1 MAHLLAPLETNAE
14 LPVFFN
20 VNGVVGASP
29 AENRREDVLLVQF
42 LFKMVADRPPVN
54 MIPEH
59 RAIMRAV
66 NVTGTCD
73 SATIEAIKLVQTK
86 KKAVNPGIIIDG
98 RVSSAKGG
106 YSYSGNAAWTIA
118 IINDLAQDNN
128 TDVWPRIDMAAGCP
142 QELKDMVKRQVVG
155 V

>member
-42 LFKMVADRPPVN
+42 LFKMIADRPPVN
-54 MIPEH
+54 MTPEQ
-59 RAIMRAV
+59 RSIMGAV
-66 NVTGTCD
+66 KVTGHCD
-73 SATIEAIKLVQTK
+73 AATIDAIRLVQTRK
-86 KKAVNPGIIIDG
+86 KTANPGIVVDG